1 MVTSKAA
8 HVTEKEYATVELH
21 IPSGYKQT
29 EVGVI
34 PADWVVRRVG
44 DVCRLTNGRGFK
56 PFEWRK
62 RGLPII
68 RIQNLNGSDEFN
80 YFEGLYDRKLEIYPG
95 QLLFAW
101 SGNRGTSFGPYIW
114 KGSFGLLNYHTWK
127 VDIDNDQVAADFFFH
142 ALKGLTEYIESWAH
156 GASALVHVQKWQM
169 EGFQLALPSS
179 KAEQESI
186 AEALSDADVLIESL
200 DHLIAKKRQIKQGAM
215 QELLTG
221 KNRLPG
227 FRAEWE
233 EKRLGDIADIRDG
246 THQTPRYVE
255 SGIPFF
261 SVENVTSGDFTNTK
275 FISEAEHRF
284 LTKSFKI
291 EKGDILM
298 TRIGSIGDCK
308 LIDWDVDASFYVS
321 LALLKIRKGYSPA
334 FISHYSRSAFFQKEV
349 ELNSLQSA
357 IPKKIN
363 LGPISEVK
371 IRIPGDLNEQTVIA
385 SILTDMDAEI
395 AALEQK
401 LAKARQIK
409 QGMMQEL
416 LTGRIRL
423 V

>member
-1 MVTSKAA
+1 MVTSDAA
-8 HVTEKEYATVELH
+8 RVTNRESDTAEPYILN
-21 IPSGYKQT
+21 GYKKT
-29 EVGVI
+29 EVGMI
-34 PADWVVRRVG
+34 PSDWIVRRVS

-68 RIQNLNGSDEFN
+68 RIQNLNGSDDFN
-80 YFEGLYDRKLEIYPG
+80 YFQGSYDRKLEIHPD

-114 KGSFGLLNYHTWK
+114 NGPFGLLNYHTWK
-127 VDIDNDQVAADFFFH
+127 IDADRHQVATDFFFH

-169 EGFQLALPSS
+169 EKFQLALPPA
-179 KAEQESI
+179 KDEQQAI
-186 AEALSDADVLIESL
+186 AEALSDADALIESL
-200 DHLIAKKRQIKQGAM
+200 DKLIAKKRDVKQGAM

-221 KNRLPG
+221 KKRLPG
-227 FRAEWE
+227 FDDKWE
-233 EKRLGDIADIRDG
+233 EKRLGDIAEIRDG

-261 SVENVTSGDFTNTK
+261 SVENVTNGDFTNTK
-275 FISEAEHRF
+275 FISETEHRF

-308 LIDWDVDASFYVS
+308 LVDWDVDASFYVS

-334 FISHYSRSAFFQKEV
+334 FISHYSDSVFFKTEV

-363 LGPISEVK
+363 LGPISEIR
-371 IRIPGDLNEQTVIA
+371 IRIPADLNEQTAIA
-385 SILTDMDAEI
+385 SILSDMDAEI
-395 AALEQK
+395 AALERK
-401 LAKARQIK
+401 LSKATKIK
-409 QGMMQEL
+409 RGMMHEL